1 MQRNA
6 IERRFLFVCVCVV
19 AVGVFLSFLN
29 WEEGNKWVFMTCSFE
44 KETYTK
50 RNKRLQSLRC
60 LNLGPLDHNNY
71 NVEAIHYQ
79 IVGLRPPLI
88 FPLVFLDIQ
97 GSATFCSKPP
107 VIKTYLLPLYVLEK
121 ANRSF

>member
-6 IERRFLFVCVCVV
+6 NEKRVLFVCVCVLV
-19 AVGVFLSFLN
+19 VVVVGGGGGVFLSFLN

-60 LNLGPLDHNNY
+60 LNLGPL
-71 NVEAIHYQ
+71 AAAGPQ
-79 IVGLRPPLI
+79 
-88 FPLVFLDIQ
+88 
-97 GSATFCSKPP
+97 
-107 VIKTYLLPLYVLEK
+107 
-121 ANRSF
+121 